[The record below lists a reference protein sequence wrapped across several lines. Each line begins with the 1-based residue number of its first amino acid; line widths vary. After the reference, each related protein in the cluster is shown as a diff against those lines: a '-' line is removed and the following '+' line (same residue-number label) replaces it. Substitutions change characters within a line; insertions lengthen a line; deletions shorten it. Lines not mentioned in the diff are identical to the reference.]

1 MNVEIRDDF
10 IGVFHN
16 AYTQQQCES
25 YIRFFKNAEKAGVVV
40 TRQSSENVSPFSKE
54 DLSTTANGL
63 HFSKFILDK
72 HPELA
77 EVYMHSN
84 EFTKVLM
91 DHALKEYCRAYPGL
105 AGFPDAEK
113 KLSIQDSKIQ
123 KTVPGQGYH
132 VWHHEHGTTGRSSRR
147 LLAFSLYLN
156 DVQEGG
162 ETEFLYQ
169 KVRFRP
175 VMGQMLIWP
184 AYFTHAHRGNQ
195 PLSGDKYIVTGWIE
209 K

>member
-1 MNVEIRDDF
+1 MNVILRDDF
-10 IGVFHN
+10 IGVFEQ
-16 AYTQQQCES
+16 AYTQKQCDG
-25 YIRFFKNAEKAGVVV
+25 YIHFFKNAEKAGMVVD
-40 TRQSSENVSPFSKE
+40 RQSSENVSPFSKE

-63 HFSKFILDK
+63 HFNQFMLDK

-84 EFTKVLM
+84 EFSKVLM
-91 DHALKEYCRAYPGL
+91 EQALKEYCRAYPGL

-113 KLSIQDSKIQ
+113 KLSIQDSKVQ
-123 KTVPGQGYH
+123 KTLPGQGYH
-132 VWHHEHGTTGRSSRR
+132 VWHHEHGTGGRAHRR

-156 DVQEGG
+156 TVDQGG

-169 KVRFRP
+169 KVRFKP
-175 VMGQMLIWP
+175 IAGQLLIWP

-195 PLSGDKYIVTGWIE
+195 PLSGEKYILTGWIE

>member
-1 MNVEIRDDF
+1 MKFQIRDDF
-10 IGVFHN
+10 IGVFDE
-16 AYTQQQCES
+16 AFTKQQCEGFV
-25 YIRFFKNAEKAGVVV
+25 RFFKNAEKAGMVVN
-40 TRQSSENVSPFSKE
+40 RQNSENVSPFSKN
-54 DLSTTANGL
+54 DLSTTANGMFL
-63 HFSKFILDK
+63 SQFMLDK

-77 EVYMHSN
+77 EVYVHATEFSN
-84 EFTKVLM
+84 TLM
-91 DHALKEYCRAYPGL
+91 NTALKEYCRAYPGL

-113 KLSIQDSKIQ
+113 KLLMQDSKIQ

-132 VWHHEHGTTGRSSRR
+132 VWHHEHGTSGRAPRR

-156 DVQEGG
+156 DVAEGG

-169 KVRFRP
+169 KIRFKP
-175 VMGQMLIWP
+175 IMGQLLIWP

-195 PLSGDKYIVTGWIE
+195 PLSGEKYLLTGWIE

>member
-1 MNVEIRDDF
+1 MVGNIRDDF
-10 IGVFHN
+10 IGVFNN
-16 AYTQQQCES
+16 AFSQQQCNG
-25 YIRFFKNAEKAGVVV
+25 YIRFFSNAEKAGIVVN
-40 TRQSSENVSPFSKE
+40 RQSSENVSPFQKN
-54 DLSTTANGL
+54 DLSATATGIGISQ
-63 HFSKFILDK
+63 FMLDK

-84 EFTKVLM
+84 EFTNVLM
-91 DHALKEYCRAYPGL
+91 NGALKEYCRVYPNL

-113 KLSIQDSKIQ
+113 KLSIQDIKIQ
-123 KTVPGQGYH
+123 KTIPGQGYH
-132 VWHHEHGTTGRSSRR
+132 VWHHEHGTGGRAHRR

-156 DVQEGG
+156 TVEEGG

-169 KVRFRP
+169 KVRFKP
-175 VMGQMLIWP
+175 IMGQLLIWP

-195 PLSGDKYIVTGWIE
+195 PLSGEKYLVTGWIE

>member
-1 MNVEIRDDF
+1 MKFEIRDDF
-10 IGVFHN
+10 IGVFDQ
-16 AYTQQQCES
+16 AYSQKQCDD
-25 YIRFFKNAEKAGVVV
+25 YIRFFKNAEKAGLVVN
-40 TRQSSENVSPFSKE
+40 RQSSENVSPFSKN

-63 HFSKFILDK
+63 HVSQFMLDK
-72 HPELA
+72 NPELA

-84 EFTKVLM
+84 EFSKVLM
-91 DHALKEYCRAYPGL
+91 EQCLKEYCRVYPGL

-113 KLSIQDSKIQ
+113 KLSIQDSKVQ

-132 VWHHEHGTTGRSSRR
+132 VWHHEHGFGGRAHRR

-156 DVQEGG
+156 DVAEGG

-169 KVRFRP
+169 RVRFKP

-195 PLSGDKYIVTGWIE
+195 PLSGEKYIVTGWIE

>member
-1 MNVEIRDDF
+1 MKFEIRDDF
-10 IGVFHN
+10 IGVFDE
-16 AYTQQQCES
+16 AFSKQQCEG
-25 YIRFFKNAEKAGVVV
+25 YLRFFNNAEKAGLVVN
-40 TRQSSENVSPFSKE
+40 RQNSENVSPFSKN
-54 DLSTTANGL
+54 DLSTTATGTAISQ
-63 HFSKFILDK
+63 FMLDK

-77 EVYMHSN
+77 EVYLHSN
-84 EFTKVLM
+84 EFANVLM
-91 DHALKEYCRAYPGL
+91 NSALKEYCRAYPGL

-132 VWHHEHGTTGRSSRR
+132 VWHHEHGTSGRAPRR

-156 DVQEGG
+156 DVEEGG

-169 KVRFRP
+169 KVRFKP
-175 VMGQMLIWP
+175 KMGQLLIWP
-184 AYFTHAHRGNQ
+184 SYFTHAHRGNQ
-195 PLSGDKYIVTGWIE
+195 PLSGEKYLVTGWIE

>member
-1 MNVEIRDDF
+1 MKSEIRNDF
-10 IGVFHN
+10 IGVFNN
-16 AYTQQQCES
+16 AYTQKQCDD
-25 YIRFFKNAEKAGVVV
+25 YIRFFKNAEKAGMVVN
-40 TRQSSENVSPFSKE
+40 RQSSENVSPFNKD
-54 DLSTTANGL
+54 DLSTTANGT
-63 HFSKFILDK
+63 HITQFMLDK

-84 EFTKVLM
+84 EFSKVLM
-91 DHALKEYCRAYPGL
+91 EQALKEYCRAYPGL

-113 KLSIQDSKIQ
+113 KLSIQDSKVQ
-123 KTVPGQGYH
+123 KTIPGQGYH
-132 VWHHEHGTTGRSSRR
+132 VWHHEHGTGGRAHRR

-156 DVQEGG
+156 TVDEGG

-169 KVRFRP
+169 TVRFKP
-175 VMGQMLIWP
+175 IAGQLLIWP

-195 PLSGDKYIVTGWIE
+195 PLSGEKYIVTGWIE

>member
-1 MNVEIRDDF
+1 MVYNIREDF
-10 IGVFHN
+10 IGVFN
-16 AYTQQQCES
+16 QACTQQQCDS
-25 YIRFFKNAEKAGVVV
+25 WIRFFKNAQKAGMVVN
-40 TRQSSENVSPFSKE
+40 RQNSENVSPFSKD
-54 DLSTTANGL
+54 DLSTTANGNHL
-63 HFSKFILDK
+63 SDFIINS
-72 HPELA
+72 HPEIA
-77 EVYMHSN
+77 EVYTHSS
-84 EFTKVLM
+84 EFTNILM
-91 DHALKEYCRAYPGL
+91 NQCLREYCRRFPGL

-113 KLSIQDSKIQ
+113 KLSIQDTKIQ

-132 VWHHEHGTTGRSSRR
+132 VWHHEHGTSGRAPRR

-156 DVQEGG
+156 DVEEGG

-169 KVRFRP
+169 KIRFKP

-195 PLSGDKYIVTGWIE
+195 PLSGEKYIITGWIE

>member
-1 MNVEIRDDF
+1 MKLEIREDF

-16 AYTQQQCES
+16 SYTQQQCDN
-25 YIRFFKNAEKAGVVV
+25 YIRFFKNAEKAGMVVD
-40 TRQSSENVSPFSKE
+40 RQASENVSPFNKD

-63 HFSKFILDK
+63 HISQFMLDK

-77 EVYMHSN
+77 EVYIHST

-91 DHALKEYCRAYPGL
+91 DQCLREYCRAYPGL

-113 KLSIQDSKIQ
+113 KLSIQDSKVQ

-132 VWHHEHGTTGRSSRR
+132 VWHHEHGTSGRSPRR
-147 LLAFSLYLN
+147 LLAFSLNLN
-156 DVQEGG
+156 TVDDGG

-169 KVRFRP
+169 KIRFKP

-195 PLSGDKYIVTGWIE
+195 PLSGEKYIITGWIE

>member
-1 MNVEIRDDF
+1 MNIESRDDF
-10 IGVFHN
+10 IGVFSE
-16 AYTQQQCES
+16 AFTQQQCDG
-25 YIRFFKNAEKAGVVV
+25 YIRFFNNAEKAGLVFN
-40 TRQSSENVSPFSKE
+40 RQSSENVSPFSKS
-54 DLSTTANGL
+54 DLSVTGTGINISN
-63 HFSKFILDK
+63 FMFDK
-72 HPELA
+72 YPELA
-77 EVYMHSN
+77 EIYLHSN

-91 DHALKEYCRAYPGL
+91 DNALKEYCRAYPGL

-113 KLSIQDSKIQ
+113 KLAIQDVKIQ

-132 VWHHEHGTTGRSSRR
+132 VWHHEHGTGGRAHRR

-156 DVQEGG
+156 TIDEGG

-169 KVRFRP
+169 KVRFKP
-175 VMGQMLIWP
+175 IMGNLLLWP

-195 PLSGDKYIVTGWIE
+195 PLSGEKYIVTGWIE